1 MLRRSCIRCSLAV
14 ILAPVALYLISRVR
28 ADVPRSAAPTGV
40 LTPQSTAAP
49 HSVTL
54 ALTGEPVVDLLR
66 DLSHGRVPRLSAAP
80 VLGERRVNVFAR
92 DLPELKF
99 QRALADVVSGVWTRR
114 EKGEALYLEPDPA
127 ATRERDE
134 LLAARK
140 ARFFA
145 GLKSLIRQLSLDE
158 AGVKRLQ
165 ETDPISVSYLT
176 RTASRTAI
184 QLTSLLNEQQWHEL
198 ETTGRV
204 SLTPDQLGPQ
214 GGALIREYTRQM
226 NEAREEAR
234 KEIHDDPLP
243 PDPSLDPEQTS
254 RHPLQFWVDGPTFG
268 PVKAPFSNL
277 HVMIGEWPPPQ
288 FGAGAASMVI
298 TGSQESNQ
306 PPARWLPHSKETPKP
321 APAEASASLSF
332 KQAPSGWSEV
342 LRAFHDGLHLQIVS
356 EEFTRQFPG
365 HLQLEPG
372 MRLSGTLPQL
382 LDRVCQSYGYQW
394 RLKDGIYQ
402 FRSSTWFVDREQE
415 PPGTLVKAVRVA
427 REQGKPLSLEWL
439 AQAAGAAGSRPT
451 NLLWVHAPAVMPVMM
466 QLQPLLQFYGALTP
480 QQRAVLESERG
491 LAGDALSDGQRELL
505 LLSWQ
510 RLSRGEVAMPSAQLH
525 VQLVR
530 GTASATFAIRWGD
543 FTRDAVISLPFAG
556 ASGGVGGFGQGAP
569 R

>member
-1 MLRRSCIRCSLAV
+1 
-14 ILAPVALYLISRVR
+14 
-28 ADVPRSAAPTGV
+28 
-40 LTPQSTAAP
+40 
-49 HSVTL
+49 
-54 ALTGEPVVDLLR
+54 
-66 DLSHGRVPRLSAAP
+66 
-80 VLGERRVNVFAR
+80 
-92 DLPELKF
+92 
-99 QRALADVVSGVWTRR
+99 
-114 EKGEALYLEPDPA
+114 
-127 ATRERDE
+127 
-134 LLAARK
+134 
-140 ARFFA
+140 
-145 GLKSLIRQLSLDE
+145 
-158 AGVKRLQ
+158 
-165 ETDPISVSYLT
+165 
-176 RTASRTAI
+176 
-184 QLTSLLNEQQWHEL
+184 
-198 ETTGRV
+198 
-204 SLTPDQLGPQ
+204 
-214 GGALIREYTRQM
+214 
-226 NEAREEAR
+226 
-234 KEIHDDPLP
+234 
-243 PDPSLDPEQTS
+243 
-254 RHPLQFWVDGPTFG
+254 
-268 PVKAPFSNL
+268 
-277 HVMIGEWPPPQ
+277 
-288 FGAGAASMVI
+288 
-298 TGSQESNQ
+298 
-306 PPARWLPHSKETPKP
+306 
-321 APAEASASLSF
+321 
-332 KQAPSGWSEV
+332 
-342 LRAFHDGLHLQIVS
+342 
-356 EEFTRQFPG
+356 
-365 HLQLEPG
+365 

-556 ASGGVGGFGQGAP
+556 ASSGVGGFGQGPP